1 MSSNSLFLRFWMSE
15 NCRNVFLSN
24 TESADLSSLR
34 LVCHDFSVRAA
45 PYLFD
50 NLAITFK
57 ASSFTRPA
65 RMAALERIGHHVET
79 LSFNLPHTEETFLPP
94 LIDPLTGEER
104 KFVYTPQTRP
114 LSTLLERIKQPK
126 YGSWEMT
133 DLLIKQY
140 PPLFHAATNV
150 VAFVRAFSALSNLS
164 HLKISCPGQENVQ
177 RSRRSTV
184 DYALISVR
192 IAVERACLTHLDT
205 LSLLPIHPTG
215 VFYLQP
221 LLGFGAT
228 PSSSRRWSQIR
239 KLAIHMDSYPIS
251 RNTRTDH
258 LQILH
263 NYLRTLSPSLTRL
276 FFRWKGDKGPSPF
289 ASDGEPFFETSHRD
303 RTHPATRRRRPRPP
317 KFPKLKHM
325 ELENAVMDAHQI
337 STFIH
342 THRHTLTEVDF
353 EDVQLSSGTWDDAL
367 ASLTELTGSA
377 EWKEKQEEVMDV
389 PLILSP
395 LNLAP
400 GILARTAQE
409 QKAEGERGGVTMSR
423 WLSKG
428 RKGRAVEKAKE
439 QLWECEEHMKRFLR
453 CSVFPWR

>member
-1 MSSNSLFLRFWMSE
+1 LRGGSSICNLVMSSNSLFLRFWMSE

-24 TESADLSSLR
+24 TEGADLSSLR
-34 LVCHDFSVRAA
+34 LVCHDFSARAA

-50 NLAITFK
+50 HLTITFK

-79 LSFNLPHTEETFLPP
+79 LSLNLPHTAETFLPP

-114 LSTLLERIKQPK
+114 LSTLLERIMQPK
-126 YGSWEMT
+126 YG
-133 DLLIKQY
+133 
-140 PPLFHAATNV
+140 
-150 VAFVRAFSALSNLS
+150 
-164 HLKISCPGQENVQ
+164 CPGQENVQ

-239 KLAIHMDSYPIS
+239 RLAIHMDSYPIS
-251 RNTRTDH
+251 RNTRIDH

-263 NYLRTLSPSLTRL
+263 NYLHTLSPSLTRL

-289 ASDGEPFFETSHRD
+289 ALDSDPFYETSHRD
-303 RTHPATRRRRPRPP
+303 RTHPAMRRRRPRPP

-325 ELENAVMDAHQI
+325 ELENAVMEAHQI
-337 STFIH
+337 SAFIH

-367 ASLTELTGSA
+367 TPLTQLTGSA
-377 EWKEKQEEVMDV
+377 KWKEKQEEVMDV

-409 QKAEGERGGVTMSR
+409 QKAEEERGGVTMSR

-428 RKGRAVEKAKE
+428 RKGRAVERAKE

-453 CSVFPWR
+453 CSVFPWC